1 MSRQNYRVGLL
12 GGSFNPAHEGHVN
25 ISEQALKRLR
35 LNRVWWVITP
45 QNPMKLL
52 TEMSPLKERI
62 EIARNLTRKKPRIL
76 VTEIEDLIN
85 TKYTADTLKHIIK
98 QYPKFKF
105 IWLMGADNLSQISE
119 WERWAS
125 ILYTMP
131 VAVFA
136 RPTYSLKALNSVA
149 ANIFA
154 DQRISAQKAINLV
167 NMKPP
172 TWTFLLV
179 PQKNLSATQIRQGV
193 WSKR

>member
-1 MSRQNYRVGLL
+1 M

-25 ISEQALKRLR
+25 ISEQALRRLR
-35 LNRVWWVITP
+35 LNRVWWLITP

-52 TEMSPLKERI
+52 TEMAPLKERI
-62 EIARNLTRKKPRIL
+62 EVARNLTRNKPRIL
-76 VTEIEDLIN
+76 VTEIEDIIN

-98 QYPKFKF
+98 QYPKFRF

-125 ILYTMP
+125 IFYTMP

-136 RPTYSLKALNSVA
+136 RPTYSLQALNSVA

-154 DQRISAQKAINLV
+154 DQRIPAQKAIKLAK
-167 NMKPP
+167 MKPP
-172 TWTFLLV
+172 IWTFLLV
-179 PQKNLSATQIRQGV
+179 PQKSLSATQIRQAA